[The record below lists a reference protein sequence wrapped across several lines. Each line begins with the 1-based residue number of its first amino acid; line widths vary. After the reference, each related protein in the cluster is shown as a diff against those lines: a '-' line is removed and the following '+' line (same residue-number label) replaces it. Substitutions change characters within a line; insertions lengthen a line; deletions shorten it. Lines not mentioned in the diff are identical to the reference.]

1 MVSSRNKEK
10 VVKDPQKLTDFL
22 DDWSQKINNP
32 FVDMIEKKVK
42 SAVGAEIRVMG
53 GRLNNVEKQQDQIR
67 ENYLDRFDKICEI
80 MKLNQEKSEAGILRL
95 SNRVWAIL
103 LSIIIGFGATIAW
116 AVIQSILKAK
126 GII

>member
-10 VVKDPQKLTDFL
+10 VVKDPQKLTDWL
-22 DDWSQKINNP
+22 DEWSQKINNP

-53 GRLNNVEKQQDQIR
+53 GRLNNVEKQQDQIK